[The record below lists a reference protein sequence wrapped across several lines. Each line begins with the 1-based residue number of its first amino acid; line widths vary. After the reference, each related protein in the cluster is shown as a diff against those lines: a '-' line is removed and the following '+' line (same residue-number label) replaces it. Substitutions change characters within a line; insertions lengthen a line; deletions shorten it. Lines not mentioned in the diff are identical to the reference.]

1 MSLLQDYERAKIQ
14 IGEEKYNAID
24 VYIEE
29 ICPTERRNLYKQE
42 LKKID
47 HLEINEWEKEKKKLE
62 QKYGIVYLDDILYN
76 EEGWKKFEEWYKN
89 YSSKKIIIELKPIL
103 RDSLCSA
110 VNNEFY
116 GEPFIPL
123 RKDKNIEIK
132 IVEKF
137 IENKNKSR
145 ER

>member
-47 HLEINEWEKEKKKLE
+47 HL
-62 QKYGIVYLDDILYN
+62 
-76 EEGWKKFEEWYKN
+76 
-89 YSSKKIIIELKPIL
+89 
-103 RDSLCSA
+103 
-110 VNNEFY
+110 
-116 GEPFIPL
+116 
-123 RKDKNIEIK
+123 
-132 IVEKF
+132 
-137 IENKNKSR
+137 
-145 ER
+145 

>member
-42 LKKID
+42 LKNID

-62 QKYGIVYLDDILYN
+62 QK
-76 EEGWKKFEEWYKN
+76 
-89 YSSKKIIIELKPIL
+89 
-103 RDSLCSA
+103 
-110 VNNEFY
+110 
-116 GEPFIPL
+116 
-123 RKDKNIEIK
+123 
-132 IVEKF
+132 
-137 IENKNKSR
+137 
-145 ER
+145 

>member
-1 MSLLQDYERAKIQ
+1 MSLLQDYERANAQ

-47 HLEINEWEKEKKKLE
+47 HLEISEWEKKKKKLE

-76 EEGWKKFEEWYKN
+76 EEG
-89 YSSKKIIIELKPIL
+89 
-103 RDSLCSA
+103 
-110 VNNEFY
+110 
-116 GEPFIPL
+116 
-123 RKDKNIEIK
+123 
-132 IVEKF
+132 VEKL
-137 IENKNKSR
+137 
-145 ER
+145 